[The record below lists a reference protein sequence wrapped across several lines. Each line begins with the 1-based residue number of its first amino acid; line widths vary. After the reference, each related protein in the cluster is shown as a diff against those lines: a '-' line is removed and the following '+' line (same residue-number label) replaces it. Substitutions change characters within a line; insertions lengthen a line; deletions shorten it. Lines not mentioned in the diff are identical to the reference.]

1 VNPSAKF
8 ALKLWASI
16 YAVVAVFAILGKLLG
31 TAALPL
37 EDAVGKLL
45 NEPVEIA
52 GIRYGVGTPITPNM
66 VAFLAE
72 KNMEEIRTRRPGILG
87 FRHYGAAMAFLNFLG
102 LVLLI
107 YAVAWDKLIA
117 ALGDKIESVKNEL
130 ATAES
135 RKKESLE
142 LLRTYEDLLH
152 KLRDERQSMLS
163 AAEADGKTA
172 YEGMSA
178 AAKETAGVIVEAA
191 KRESQ
196 AREEHGLWELRKDV
210 AVKAVELAEQVLR
223 KEATEKDHDFMVRDF
238 MEKLREMK
246 LA

>member
-1 VNPSAKF
+1 MNPSAKF

-16 YAVVAVFAILGKLLG
+16 YAVAAVFAILAKLLG
-31 TAALPL
+31 TATLPL
-37 EDAVGKLL
+37 EESAGTLL
-45 NEPVEIA
+45 DEPVEIA
-52 GIRYGVGTPITPNM
+52 GIRYGVGTPIIPSM
-66 VAFLAE
+66 ADFLAE
-72 KNMEEIRTRRPGILG
+72 KGMEEIRTRRPGILG

-117 ALGDKIESVKNEL
+117 ALGNKIESVKNEL
-130 ATAES
+130 ATADS

-142 LLRTYEDLLH
+142 LLQTYEGLLH
-152 KLRDERQSMLS
+152 ELRDEHQSMLS

-172 YEGMSA
+172 YEDMIA
-178 AAKETAGVIVEAA
+178 AARETAGVIVEAA
-191 KRESQ
+191 ERESR
-196 AREEHGLWELRKDV
+196 AREEQGLWELRRDV
-210 AVKAVELAEQVLR
+210 AATAVELAERVLR

-238 MEKLREMK
+238 MEQLREME